1 MPTTLAAPPPPPA
14 APVAPPAPEEEVMAG
29 YVTPEAYLRRERAR
43 REGPGDEWLDGTIL
57 PASVASL
64 HHSVVIANVA
74 TALNTRLRETDCLV
88 ASQSLRVR
96 VTGGGLYA
104 YPDIVV
110 VQGEPAVA
118 DAHRDMITN
127 PALLVE
133 VLSPST
139 RDFDQGDKFAR
150 YRRLPSLQAYV
161 MIDPDVAW
169 AIHVTRRADGW
180 LLRDVRGQDA
190 TLDLASVGAALPL
203 AEVYHKITLDTAEDT
218 DTSEAAAVEADA
230 PAESAESTD
239 GDAPSTPAS
248 PDA

>member
-1 MPTTLAAPPPPPA
+1 
-14 APVAPPAPEEEVMAG
+14 
-29 YVTPEAYLRRERAR
+29 
-43 REGPGDEWLDGTIL
+43 
-57 PASVASL
+57 VASL

-150 YRRLPSLQAYV
+150 YRRLPSLQEYV

-169 AIHVTRRADGW
+169 AIHVMRRADGW

-218 DTSEAAAVEADA
+218 DTANAAA